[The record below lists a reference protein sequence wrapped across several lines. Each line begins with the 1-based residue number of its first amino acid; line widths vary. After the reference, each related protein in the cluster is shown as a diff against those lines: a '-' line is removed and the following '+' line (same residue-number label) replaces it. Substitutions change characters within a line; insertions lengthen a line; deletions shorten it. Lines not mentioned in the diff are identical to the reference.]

1 MTKIDLRKK
10 VRIHEEL
17 AEALSTMSIR
27 EIDFETLFFLL
38 AKISKSHTDET
49 VYNLSKVDFEA
60 LTGSE
65 QNTTYYTNSFKRL
78 RSITLEIETDKSIL
92 IDGLVS
98 SAELMK
104 GTGIVQVKI
113 SPKMKPYLLNL
124 TQGYTEH
131 QLFSIIRLRS
141 KNSKRFYLYF
151 CQHRP
156 KSGAFRTV
164 IEYETIDSFKDKMG
178 YHDSYKKNGHFISS
192 VLEVVKKDIN
202 ELSNLRV
209 AYKLKKRGREFYWI
223 EWTIENKDNNETIRL
238 DPFNQQALGEGKDPL
253 VVADELAFVER
264 LKIDYGLSDHQ
275 AAKVAM
281 MLNRK
286 LLLNSLSKVDAAKK
300 NNTIKKTLGGYT
312 RSVLLND
319 FGTDLKI

>member
-1 MTKIDLRKK
+1 MSRIDLRKK
-10 VRIHEEL
+10 VRIHEVL
-17 AEALSTMSIR
+17 AEALSKNSMS
-27 EIDFETLFFLL
+27 ELDFENLFFLL

-49 VYNLSKVDFEA
+49 TYNLSMKEFVT
-60 LTGSE
+60 LTGK
-65 QNTTYYTNSFKRL
+65 QNNIVNYVASFKRL
-78 RSITLEIETDKSIL
+78 RAMTFDIITEKSIL

-98 SAELMK
+98 SAELMDGFK
-104 GTGIVQVKI
+104 TVQVKI

-131 QLFSIIRLRS
+131 QLYSIIRLRS
-141 KNSKRFYLYF
+141 KHSKRFYLYF

-164 IEYETIDSFKDKMG
+164 IEYETIEDFKLKMG
-178 YHDSYKKNGHFISS
+178 YHDSYETNGNFINK
-192 VLEVVKKDIN
+192 VLSVVKKDIN

-209 AYKLKKRGREFYWI
+209 GYKLKKRGREFYWI
-223 EWTIENKDNNETIRL
+223 EWTIENKDNSETIRL

-253 VVADELAFVER
+253 AAADELAFIER

-286 LLLNSLSKVDAAKK
+286 ALLNSLSKVDAAKK